1 MTQRPHVEGVR
12 VLRGRDWEEGE
23 ADGGEGHLGTV
34 QASPGNGVVR
44 VLWDIG
50 QESTC
55 RAGQGNKFDLRVFDT
70 GTVGQYLQIVF
81 SPIACRVV
89 VISSSSSSRLLYL
102 LCRPGFRAEFR
113 LSPAYVL

>member
-34 QASPGNGVVR
+34 QASPGNGVVH

-55 RAGQGNKFDLRVFDT
+55 RAGQGGKFDLRVFDT
-70 GTVGQYLQIVF
+70 ATVGQSLQILHLPVF
-81 SPIACRVV
+81 LLLLAVAAVAVV
-89 VISSSSSSRLLYL
+89 FT
-102 LCRPGFRAEFR
+102 RPGSAP
-113 LSPAYVL
+113 SSD